1 MSLVHLR
8 KSVLTLHL
16 REMVE
21 DGEMNNQLAILGLGA
36 FLLSPLVAPTVS
48 KVGRPLAKAVI
59 KSGLS
64 LYEQSKTTFAEIG
77 EEFADNLAESQTD
90 RKS

>member
-1 MSLVHLR
+1 MSLVHLK

-21 DGEMNNQLAILGLGA
+21 DGQTNNQFAILGLGM
-36 FLLSPLVAPTVS
+36 FLFGPLVAPTVA
-48 KVGRPLAKAVI
+48 KMGRPLAKAMI
-59 KSGLS
+59 KSGIS

-77 EEFADNLAESQTD
+77 EEFANNLAESQTN
-90 RKS
+90 RRC